1 MFQSTSSATV
11 TTTNQTSADTA
22 QDPFSTRF
30 GAEHRLPQGLR
41 DEAAGMS
48 WPLFTATFAPA
59 ADLRITRLESTRGR
73 GGQQHYTAEL
83 TRTSKTEQPSTE
95 IRDITAMG
103 PASAVSHLL
112 ADAGRH
118 VEILSFHQTELFEA
132 TVTFVKVAHQSNGN
146 RRSWAIGFGPTPE
159 SSIAA
164 ALASGAQRIYG

>member
-1 MFQSTSSATV
+1 MFNTTASATV
-11 TTTNQTSADTA
+11 TTTSADTA
-22 QDPFSTRF
+22 QDPLSTRF
-30 GAEHRLPQGLR
+30 GADHRLPHDLR

-48 WPLFTATFAPA
+48 WPLFTATYAPA
-59 ADLRITRLESTRGR
+59 ADIRVTRMASTHGR

-83 TRTSKTEQPSTE
+83 TRTSKTTQPVTE
-95 IRDITAMG
+95 NREITAMG

-132 TVTFVKVAHQSNGN
+132 TVTFVKVAHQHNEN
-146 RRSWAIGFGPTPE
+146 RQSWAIGFGPTPE
-159 SSIAA
+159 SSIAS

>member
-1 MFQSTSSATV
+1 MFNSTASATV
-11 TTTNQTSADTA
+11 TTPTTTADTA

-30 GAEHRLPQGLR
+30 GADHRLPRGLR

-48 WPLFTATFAPA
+48 WSLFTATYAPA
-59 ADLRITRLESTRGR
+59 ADVRVSRLESARAR
-73 GGQQHYTAEL
+73 GGRQHYTAEL
-83 TRTSKTEQPSTE
+83 TRTSKTAHPVTE
-95 IRDITAMG
+95 TRSITATG

-118 VEILSFHQTELFEA
+118 VEILSFHQAELFEA
-132 TVTFVKVAHQSNGN
+132 TVTFVKVAHQNNGN

-159 SSIAA
+159 SSIAS